1 MKKCLCQLQNQ
12 IWWSV
17 WRNNWPT
24 NLPAASSSTSRFQLC
39 LAVTLGA
46 ALINNMLTLG
56 RKRLDFIFS
65 NSWEVRRWWEELSGS
80 QLTVTLPALTQH
92 MTDTTLDSCH
102 QQRLRKPFLTDRIFT
117 FEIWNTFQ
125 NIFPRFLNLLLV
137 SNLYS
142 VDFSEKWRRKFCT
155 ENKVWTENGNSGTEI
170 FALFHTELSV
180 HWQDCY
186 CLAFFYIS
194 HENQWH
200 WESFT
205 EKRQI

>member
-92 MTDTTLDSCH
+92 MTDATLDSCH
-102 QQRLRKPFLTDRIFT
+102 QQRLRNPFLTEKNIY
-117 FEIWNTFQ
+117 IWNVEYFSKC
-125 NIFPRFLNLLLV
+125 ISRFSNLLLV
-137 SNLYS
+137 SNFYLM
-142 VDFSEKWRRKFCT
+142 DFS
-155 ENKVWTENGNSGTEI
+155 
-170 FALFHTELSV
+170 
-180 HWQDCY
+180 
-186 CLAFFYIS
+186 
-194 HENQWH
+194 
-200 WESFT
+200 
-205 EKRQI
+205 